1 MFLKTFLGQ
10 NKNFTAVT
18 VVNEQQITRF
28 DSEHNMLIPTQDWVK
43 EALKDYHWNNYS
55 QIHLSEFARLRE
67 ELNATMKSLGHT
79 DSESRN
85 FYNSNRVHTF
95 QRRSGCEWDDKTSR
109 VQGFDEY
116 GYDGVDFISLDLD
129 QMKYVP
135 RTALAKATAER
146 WNSDDN
152 LLKFQRHYYN
162 TDCSNWLKRIGRVH
176 LKKTGKLQE
185 LLNEKKAFS
194 PVVCHVTGFCPKAMK
209 ISWRKNGKDTTKNVS
224 IGDILPDGEGT
235 YIRDISIFSDEL
247 DVSKFTCVV
256 GDSFKNLS
264 RESLNKPGNSFSK
277 WNQNIKSVEDTGPNV
292 AVISSTVILFTLGFS
307 ITVGFFYFRRRRPGR
322 YKQLMLTC
330 KVLISLL

>member
-1 MFLKTFLGQ
+1 
-10 NKNFTAVT
+10 
-18 VVNEQQITRF
+18 VV
-28 DSEHNMLIPTQDWVK
+28 W
-43 EALKDYHWNNYS
+43 
-55 QIHLSEFARLRE
+55 
-67 ELNATMKSLGHT
+67 ELNDSAFSWCCCSVTFWSLFLFFSG
-79 DSESRN
+79 
-85 FYNSNRVHTF
+85 VHTF

-185 LLNEKKAFS
+185 LLNEAFS

-209 ISWRKNGKDTTKNVS
+209 ISWRKNGKDTTDNVS

-256 GDSFKNLS
+256 GDSFKNL
-264 RESLNKPGNSFSK
+264 
-277 WNQNIKSVEDTGPNV
+277 T
-292 AVISSTVILFTLGFS
+292 VISSTVILFTLGFS
-307 ITVGFFYFRRRRPGR
+307 IITVFGFFYFRRRRPGR

>member
-1 MFLKTFLGQ
+1 MFNSVNNVKFCALFALEKYVLSTMYTVTQ
-10 NKNFTAVT
+10 VSCQPEFTAVT

-55 QIHLSEFARLRE
+55 QIHLSEFARLST
-67 ELNATMKSLGHT
+67 LNNATGG
-79 DSESRN
+79 
-85 FYNSNRVHTF
+85 VHTF

-185 LLNEKKAFS
+185 LLNEAFS

-264 RESLNKPGNSFSK
+264 RESLNKPGN
-277 WNQNIKSVEDTGPNV
+277 NTGPNV